1 MTAAEFAREYQENY
15 GKLFY
20 YVMGLAKNTAIA
32 EDVVSQA
39 FLNAWEHRQALR
51 GDFKPWLYQIATNV
65 MKKLWRRESYLQMEP
80 LEGHEER
87 RDAKDFTQELERF
100 MEWQRAAQAATTLS
114 HPMRLALAHHLRGL
128 TIAKSARQ
136 MRVAPGTAGT
146 RLWNAKKIVRELCH
160 QL

>member
-32 EDVVSQA
+32 EDVVSQT
-39 FLNAWEHRQALR
+39 FLSAWEHRGQLR
-51 GDFKPWLYQIATNV
+51 GEFKPWLYQIATNA
-65 MKKLWRRESYLQMEP
+65 MNKSWRRDSYLHMEP

-87 RDAKDFTQELERF
+87 PEPKDFGVELERF
-100 MEWQRAAQAATTLS
+100 MEWQRAAQAAMILS
-114 HPMRLALAHHLRGL
+114 HEMRRALALHLKGL
-128 TIAKSARQ
+128 TVTQAARQ

-146 RLWNAKKIVRELCH
+146 RLWNAKKIVRELC